1 MRIIHILC
9 YLICISVFMAAGCA
23 PTKQEIPTEEI
34 RGRADRAFD
43 ELQKEETGEKGIS
56 EGERSSALP
65 PPEKPPQE
73 KSGEVQATQSTRP
86 DWVDGESVQYPESRY
101 LTGVGYDADRKVSK
115 DKARAEIAKIFVSE
129 INSRTR
135 SYQDYLQISSGGTA
149 DLEETFSIQEITDV
163 STKKVFSGV
172 RIAYL
177 YQDSGPGNLY
187 YALAVLD
194 RQQSSTILI
203 NRILRLDGE
212 IDMLLDRARG
222 EGDLLTKIKYLTQS
236 IGKHA
241 MREAYD
247 AELRIVSP
255 AGRGISPSVQFAEIK
270 SRLDAILLREFKIG
284 VSVSGT
290 RANEVQ
296 DALEQGLHQEGF
308 SVSEDLSAAHVLIK
322 GAVEI
327 KPLERGT
334 AEWKYVG
341 WRAQFDMVDTVG
353 GSVFGSFTKTGRE
366 GHLTLRQA
374 EERAVRKIRDT
385 LAGEMAGEVRNYI
398 FSQ

>member
-1 MRIIHILC
+1 
-9 YLICISVFMAAGCA
+9 
-23 PTKQEIPTEEI
+23 
-34 RGRADRAFD
+34 
-43 ELQKEETGEKGIS
+43 
-56 EGERSSALP
+56 
-65 PPEKPPQE
+65 
-73 KSGEVQATQSTRP
+73 
-86 DWVDGESVQYPESRY
+86 
-101 LTGVGYDADRKVSK
+101 
-115 DKARAEIAKIFVSE
+115 
-129 INSRTR
+129 
-135 SYQDYLQISSGGTA
+135 
-149 DLEETFSIQEITDV
+149 
-163 STKKVFSGV
+163 
-172 RIAYL
+172 
-177 YQDSGPGNLY
+177 
-187 YALAVLD
+187 
-194 RQQSSTILI
+194 
-203 NRILRLDGE
+203 
-212 IDMLLDRARG
+212 
-222 EGDLLTKIKYLTQS
+222 
-236 IGKHA
+236 